1 MSLKTTIQHFMGTLR
16 CIRNGVP
23 LGGRVYIGKNVHFV
37 NGKTIR
43 LGKNI

>member
-23 LGGRVYIGKNVHFV
+23 LGGESIYRKKCAFCKRKDY
-37 NGKTIR
+37 
-43 LGKNI
+43 